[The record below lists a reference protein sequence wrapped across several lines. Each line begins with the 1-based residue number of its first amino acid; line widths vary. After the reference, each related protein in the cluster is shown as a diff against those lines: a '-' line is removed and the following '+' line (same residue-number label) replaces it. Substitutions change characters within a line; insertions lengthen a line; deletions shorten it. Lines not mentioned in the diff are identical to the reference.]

1 MEAACVFF
9 ISRRVSGSGDS
20 IGLRR
25 RAQKGIDGKMTSMQ
39 QGPVEERAAASPQEP
54 LLQVSGLTKAFGG
67 LAALKGVTFSVARR
81 AIKAIIGPNGAGKTT
96 LYDLLTGVY
105 PPDGGTALFEGHPI
119 LGLPPYRI
127 NAMGIARTFQTIR
140 IFSQMTVHENV
151 MVGLHHRTRAGMVG
165 SSLRLPAAR
174 REESWIAEESLRYLE
189 MVGLEMQADNRAG
202 SLPFGQQRLLELA
215 RALATEPRLLLLD
228 EPASGL
234 NAYETRELGE
244 LIFKVRDMGI
254 TVLLVEHDMGLVMR
268 ISEEVL
274 VLDYGEVIAEGT
286 PEEVRND
293 PRVIEA
299 YLGSEL
305 ETGE

>member
-1 MEAACVFF
+1 MNVARTAGGTEGGAPGFAPGEHLLAAE
-9 ISRRVSGSGDS
+9 S
-20 IGLRR
+20 
-25 RAQKGIDGKMTSMQ
+25 
-39 QGPVEERAAASPQEP
+39 
-54 LLQVSGLTKAFGG
+54 LTKTFGG
-67 LAALKGVTFSVARR
+67 LAAVKNVSFMVRKE

-96 LYDLLTGVY
+96 LYDLLTGIY
-105 PPDGGTALFEGHPI
+105 EPDEGSVIFEEKSL
-119 LGLPPYRI
+119 LGLPPHRI
-127 NAMGIARTFQTIR
+127 CAMGVARTFQTVR
-140 IFSQMTVHENV
+140 IFSQMTVQENV
-151 MVGLHHRTRAGMVG
+151 MVGLHKSTSSGMVG
-165 SSLRLPAAR
+165 CSLRLPRAR
-174 REESWIAEESLRYLE
+174 REEAWIAEEATRYLDL
-189 MVGLEMQADNRAG
+189 VGLEMQADSPAG
-202 SLPFGQQRLLELA
+202 SLPYGQQRLLEMA
-215 RALATEPRLLLLD
+215 RALATRPKLLLLD

-244 LIFKVRDMGI
+244 LIYRIRDMGI

-305 ETGE
+305 E